1 MARNNDYEKIV
12 SELRQ
17 LGYTI
22 ATMESCTGGSVA
34 SAITNVSG
42 SSEVLK
48 FSAVTYGTDFK
59 IKFGVNPRT
68 IEKHTVFS
76 TQVSKEMAK
85 CISRYADSNIG
96 IGVTG
101 NLSLNTTDGIRGG
114 EVCISIYNR
123 ETKEFIT
130 KVVNVKSPNR
140 EKSKEAIVEFIA
152 KDLIKLLAIDNYQK

>member
-1 MARNNDYEKIV
+1 MSRNNDYAKIV
-12 SELRQ
+12 SELKQ
-17 LGYTI
+17 LSYTI

-34 SAITNVSG
+34 SAITSVSG
-42 SSEVLK
+42 SSDVFK

-68 IEKHTVFS
+68 IEKYTVFS

-85 CISRYADSNIG
+85 CISKYADSNIG

-101 NLSLNTTDGIRGG
+101 NLSLNTDDGSRGG

-123 ETKEFIT
+123 ETKEVIT
-130 KVVNVKSPNR
+130 KVVQVKSSDR
-140 EKSKEAIVEFIA
+140 EKSKEAIVAFIA
-152 KDLIKLLAIDNYQK
+152 QELIKLLAIDNYQK

>member
-1 MARNNDYEKIV
+1 MSRNNDYAKIV
-12 SELRQ
+12 SELKQ

-34 SAITNVSG
+34 SAITSVSG
-42 SSEVLK
+42 SSDVFK

-68 IEKHTVFS
+68 IEKYTVFS

-85 CISRYADSNIG
+85 CISKYADSNIG

-101 NLSLNTTDGIRGG
+101 NLSLNTDDGSRGG

-123 ETKEFIT
+123 ETKEVIT
-130 KVVNVKSPNR
+130 KVVQVKSSDR
-140 EKSKEAIVEFIA
+140 EKSKEAIVAFIA
-152 KDLIKLLAIDNYQK
+152 QELIKLLAIDNYQK

>member
-1 MARNNDYEKIV
+1 MSRNNDYAKIV
-12 SELRQ
+12 SELKQ

-34 SAITNVSG
+34 SAITSVSG
-42 SSEVLK
+42 SSDVFK

-85 CISRYADSNIG
+85 CISKYADSNIG

-101 NLSLNTTDGIRGG
+101 NLSLNTDDGSKGG

-123 ETKEFIT
+123 ETKEVIT
-130 KVVNVKSPNR
+130 KVVQVKSSDR
-140 EKSKEAIVEFIA
+140 EKSKEAIVAFIA
-152 KDLIKLLAIDNYQK
+152 QELIKLLAIDNYQK